1 MRITLWI
8 IPLTGV
14 VSLIS
19 TVLFRHGEGNEAKY
33 NHGNLESIVSGT
45 ELLTLISLDIV
56 KLNIPLVISEA
67 KNSIKLSHLIKLAFL
82 YKLKKIERK
91 KSFPL

>member
-45 ELLTLISLDIV
+45 ELLTLISLDIFV
-56 KLNIPLVISEA
+56 KLNIPLAISEA

-82 YKLKKIERK
+82 YKLKKNK
-91 KSFPL
+91 KK